1 MPIRHLLLEHLRDP
15 MHIPSNIAWR
25 LSKYQSSARHIFIL
39 GPSRCGTTLLKSII
53 AAHSRITG
61 LKYETTGLLEY
72 HNLFDLPIQ
81 EISQDDYMSL
91 VESSGSLAQ
100 LYDKVANTFV
110 ASSGAERFVD
120 KVLPVDPVALYRL
133 RKSFPNAKFV
143 FIIRDAR
150 DSYASAKRIANFYYT
165 DTARKYAKYWRR
177 KARGWLRCEGRR
189 RFYLVKYEQ
198 LVDDPEAIMR
208 GVMRFLGESFEAQ
221 QLEKFGKTT
230 DLSIYDAKHRNLNTP
245 INARSVGR
253 WEKELTSEEKDA
265 IVRVAGSDLAHFGYH
280 SVA

>member
-15 MHIPSNIAWR
+15 MHIPSNVAWR

-72 HNLFDLPIQ
+72 HNLFDLPVQ
-81 EISQDDYMSL
+81 EISQDDYKSL
-91 VESSGSLAQ
+91 VGSSNSLAQ
-100 LYDKVANTFV
+100 LYDKVADTFV

-120 KVLPVDPVALYRL
+120 KVLPVDPFALSRL
-133 RKSFPNAKFV
+133 RTCFPKARFV

-177 KARGWLRCEGRR
+177 KARGWLRCDGKR
-189 RFYLVKYEQ
+189 RFHLVRYED
-198 LVDDPEAIMR
+198 LVIDPEAIMR
-208 GVMRFLGESFEAQ
+208 DVMQFLDEPFEPQ
-221 QLEKFGKTT
+221 QLKRFGRTT
-230 DLSIYDAKHRNLNTP
+230 DLSQYDAKHRNLNTP

-265 IVRVAGSDLAHFGYH
+265 ILRVAGSDLAYFGYH